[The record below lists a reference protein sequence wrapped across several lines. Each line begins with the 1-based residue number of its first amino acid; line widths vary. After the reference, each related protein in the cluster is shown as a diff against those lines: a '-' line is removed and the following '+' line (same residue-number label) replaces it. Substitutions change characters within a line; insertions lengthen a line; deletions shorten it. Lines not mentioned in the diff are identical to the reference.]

1 MLLRGR
7 GNLDLVEP
15 DGCEQ
20 NPLCHLSQLPQ
31 EGQEEHAGHTCVSGA
46 RGSSPGVQQVGA
58 MARQGQLSPGSVT
71 AVSQEAP
78 GLGWHVPCCGLS
90 FISVQG
96 PLLIELGVAFC
107 VSCHKQLFLWRVLE
121 GSEIHLERVREFS
134 VFLQ

>member
-1 MLLRGR
+1 MAESRTLF
-7 GNLDLVEP
+7 VT
-15 DGCEQ
+15 
-20 NPLCHLSQLPQ
+20 CHSCHKRDRRSTQV
-31 EGQEEHAGHTCVSGA
+31 TRVSGA

-96 PLLIELGVAFC
+96 LLLIELGVAFC

-121 GSEIHLERVREFS
+121 GSGIHLERVREFS